1 MLSRKSV
8 TVLAAL
14 ASTSLLPSAAYAA
27 PDNLAARVATLLD
40 KSIPAD
46 GPGAAVVVTEG
57 GKMIYKGARGIA
69 DLEAGTPITPDT
81 VFRLASISKQ
91 FAAATMLQLVEEG
104 KLSLDDP
111 LSKFFP
117 NYPEPGASAT
127 VRQLLN
133 HTSGIKS
140 YTSMLGWMSEAN
152 TARRYTSDELI
163 AEFKDQPADFQPG
176 EAWSYNNSGYV
187 LVGAIIEK
195 VTGRNWDQAIVEYIS
210 KPLGLTSIAGFGD
223 EATVPRMAKGYTSGE
238 DDQPELARKIDV
250 SVPTAAGALRGT
262 VLDMAKWADA
272 LHGGK
277 VISQPS
283 YAAMIAPTQLTG
295 GKTQDYGFGIGPS
308 EIRGHKTI
316 GHSGGIFGFSTDS
329 AYLPDDKIFVAVF
342 FNSDSGPVSAG
353 TLMRKI
359 AAIAVDEAYPE
370 FTPVTPDMAALEQL
384 FGVYQ
389 INETDS
395 RKFFARDGK
404 LFTAR
409 SGGSDIEVFA
419 AGEGRFFYGPD
430 SLTWFEI
437 ISDVEGVPVMQM
449 HFDGVENPEPSI
461 YAGPM
466 PKLETVTVPRTVL
479 ESYVGGYTTPVGPMI
494 ISVTDDDVLM
504 AKLGPQPIIPLAA
517 LNATEFK
524 VTVVDAKVKF
534 TVEGGAV
541 TGLVIEQA
549 GQSIAGERVA
559 AED

>member
-1 MLSRKSV
+1 MPRRKIWGQI
-8 TVLAAL
+8 LL
-14 ASTSLLPSAAYAA
+14 RFSTDPS
-27 PDNLAARVATLLD
+27 
-40 KSIPAD
+40 PAD

-57 GKMIYKGARGIA
+57 GKIIYKGARGIA

-104 KLSLDDP
+104 KLTLDDP

-117 NYPEPGASAT
+117 DYPEPGASAT

-195 VTGRNWDQAIVEYIS
+195 VTGKNWDQAIVEHIS

-238 DDQPELARKIDV
+238 DNRPELARKIDM

-262 VLDMAKWADA
+262 VLDMAKWAEA

-283 YAAMIAPTQLTG
+283 YAAMIAPTRLPG
-295 GKTQDYGFGIGPS
+295 GKTEDYGFGIGPS
-308 EIRGHKTI
+308 DIRGHKAI

-342 FNSDSGPVSAG
+342 FNTDSGPVSAG

-409 SGGSDIEVFA
+409 SGGSDMEVFA

-437 ISDVEGVPVMQM
+437 IPNVNGVPVMQM
-449 HFDGVENPEPSI
+449 HPNGAEKPEPAI

-479 ESYVGGYTTPVGPMI
+479 ESYVGEYTTPVGPMI
-494 ISVTDDDVLM
+494 ISVTDENVLM
-504 AKLGPQPIIPLAA
+504 AKLGSQPIIPLAA
-517 LNATEFK
+517 LSATEFK
-524 VTVVDAKVKF
+524 VTVVDARVKF

-549 GQSIAGERVA
+549 GQSIAGERIG

>member
-14 ASTSLLPSAAYAA
+14 SSASLLPSAAYAA
-27 PDNLAARVATLLD
+27 PDNLAADVAALLE

-57 GKMIYKGARGIA
+57 GKVIYTVARGIA

-91 FAAATMLQLVEEG
+91 FAAATVLQLVDEG

-117 NYPEPGASAT
+117 DYPEPGASAT
-127 VRQLLN
+127 LRQLLN

-140 YTSMLGWMSEAN
+140 YTSMMGWMSDAN
-152 TARRYTSDELI
+152 AARRYTSAELI
-163 AEFKDQPADFQPG
+163 AVFKDQPADFQPG
-176 EAWSYNNSGYV
+176 EAWLYNNSGYV
-187 LVGAIIEK
+187 LIAAIIEK
-195 VTGRNWDQAIVEYIS
+195 VTGKSWDQAIVESIS
-210 KPLGLTSIAGFGD
+210 RPLGLTSIAGFGD
-223 EATVPRMAKGYTSGE
+223 EATVPGMAKGYTSGE
-238 DDQPELARKIDV
+238 DDRPELARKIDM
-250 SVPTAAGALRGT
+250 SVPSAAGALRGT

-283 YAAMIAPTQLTG
+283 YAAMIAPTQLPG
-295 GKTQDYGFGIGPS
+295 GKTQDYGFGIEPS
-308 EIRGHKTI
+308 DIRGHKAI

-342 FNSDSGPVSAG
+342 FNSDSGPVSSG
-353 TLMRKI
+353 TLMRKV

-370 FTPVTPDMAALEQL
+370 FTAVTPDMAGLERL
-384 FGVYQ
+384 FGIYQ
-389 INETDS
+389 INETES
-395 RKFFARDGK
+395 RTFFARDGK

-409 SGGSDIEVFA
+409 SGGSEMEVFA
-419 AGEGRFFYGPD
+419 VGESRFFYGPD
-430 SLTWFEI
+430 SLNWFEI
-437 ISDVEGVPVMQM
+437 IPDVEGVPVMQM
-449 HFDGVENPEPSI
+449 HPSGAEKPEPAI
-461 YAGPM
+461 YAGPI
-466 PKLETVTVPRTVL
+466 PELKTVTVPRTVL
-479 ESYVGGYTTPVGPMI
+479 ESYVGAYSTPVGPMI
-494 ISVTDDDVLM
+494 ISVSDDNVLM
-504 AKLGPQPIIPLAA
+504 AKLGPQPVVPLAA
-517 LNATEFK
+517 LSEIEFK
-524 VTVVDAKVKF
+524 VTVVDAKVRF